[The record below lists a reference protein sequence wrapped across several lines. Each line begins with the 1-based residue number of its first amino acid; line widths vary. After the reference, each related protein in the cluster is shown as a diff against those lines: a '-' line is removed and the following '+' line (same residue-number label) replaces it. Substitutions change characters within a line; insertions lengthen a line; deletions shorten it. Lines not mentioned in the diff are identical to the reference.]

1 MLGPPPLALCMQ
13 RAYEHIRAD
22 SRLGFIF
29 VRAATAYIVNAARVR
44 PSSGG
49 FAFGFEF
56 CWGRDRLHC
65 APLRLSLLLSL
76 SLRLFVPVLVPVS
89 LPFRALYRF
98 KYFAVFFVCSV

>member
-1 MLGPPPLALCMQ
+1 MRRVCDGL
-13 RAYEHIRAD
+13 RAD

-29 VRAATAYIVNAARVR
+29 VEAATACIVNAARVR

-89 LPFRALYRF
+89 LPFRALYKF
-98 KYFAVFFVCSV
+98 KCFAVFFVCLV